1 MACDCCRLW
10 CKREL
15 GFYECTTHNFG
26 RGVIGK
32 TLPMAI
38 LKVILLTYWT
48 AMWMNR
54 LIDIYILLPAGRR
67 EEDPLYVRHRE
78 YSDYLTN
85 WGDTLIFLYLLYS
98 TLLVF
103 HGTWSIQ
110 RLIHC
115 SVFYIERKYGTL
127 PGGNVAKWFH
137 YIAQV
142 LFEISLS
149 FAVVITLLYFIFFG
163 NEWDGTD
170 ATNIHPHVMNGK
182 SNKKKIQK
190 YFKI

>member
-1 MACDCCRLW
+1 MCPRQPGCSVMACECCRLW

-38 LKVILLTYWT
+38 LKVILLLYWT
-48 AMWMNR
+48 AMWMYR
-54 LIDIYILLPAGRR
+54 LIDIYILVPAERR
-67 EEDPLYVRHRE
+67 EKNPAYIRHRE

-103 HGTWSIQ
+103 HGTWRIKCVDWVASHSIQ
-110 RLIHC
+110 FCMWSGNTVHYPVETSQNGFIISHKFC
-115 SVFYIERKYGTL
+115 SKFQFHLPSWSPFYFSFSSAINGTA
-127 PGGNVAKWFH
+127 P
-137 YIAQV
+137 
-142 LFEISLS
+142 
-149 FAVVITLLYFIFFG
+149 
-163 NEWDGTD
+163 
-170 ATNIHPHVMNGK
+170 M
-182 SNKKKIQK
+182 
-190 YFKI
+190 